1 MSDERFT
8 FDFNRVT
15 YREILDMDLDD
26 EEQASD
32 DTLSIIAQCL
42 ADWPFEAEPSV
53 ESIKDLGLEDF
64 ADLQTSFTAG
74 LDRVFK
80 RGE

>member
-1 MSDERFT
+1 MSDARFK

-15 YREILDMDLDD
+15 YREILEMDLEDD
-26 EEQASD
+26 EQASD

-42 ADWPFEAEPSV
+42 VSWPFEAEPSV

-64 ADLQTSFTAG
+64 AGLQTSFTAG
-74 LDRVFK
+74 LDGVFK
-80 RGE
+80 RSD